1 MFYRPWQTV
10 RPDPARSAALSAA
23 LGMPRLVCDV
33 MCARGLDTPE
43 AARAVCGGGDALSDP
58 MLLSGMEAAVARIHR
73 AIDDGERIAVFGDYD
88 VDGVTATALLY
99 TYLDSAGADVYYKLP
114 SRDDDGYGL
123 SETAVDLM
131 AAKGVSLIVTVDNGV
146 SANAAIAHAKEQG
159 VDYAVDI
166 YPHYGSDVGAA
177 WRSGM
182 DCRAALIGP
191 GVHASHGME
200 RTHLDGLRATM
211 DLAALYLELA

>member
-10 RPDPARSAALSAA
+10 RPDPAPLRRAQRGAGHARAL
-23 LGMPRLVCDV
+23 
-33 MCARGLDTPE
+33 CATCVRRGWSSTE
-43 AARAVCGGGDALSDP
+43 AARAVCGRGDALSDP

-131 AAKGVSLIVTVDNGV
+131 AAKGVSRL
-146 SANAAIAHAKEQG
+146 S
-159 VDYAVDI
+159 
-166 YPHYGSDVGAA
+166 P
-177 WRSGM
+177 
-182 DCRAALIGP
+182 
-191 GVHASHGME
+191 
-200 RTHLDGLRATM
+200 
-211 DLAALYLELA
+211 

>member
-88 VDGVTATALLY
+88 VDGVTATALL
-99 TYLDSAGADVYYKLP
+99 
-114 SRDDDGYGL
+114 
-123 SETAVDLM
+123 
-131 AAKGVSLIVTVDNGV
+131 
-146 SANAAIAHAKEQG
+146 
-159 VDYAVDI
+159 
-166 YPHYGSDVGAA
+166 
-177 WRSGM
+177 
-182 DCRAALIGP
+182 
-191 GVHASHGME
+191 
-200 RTHLDGLRATM
+200 
-211 DLAALYLELA
+211 